1 MKRRTEQGVR
11 KTLPVHKKFAKNIL
25 QYMIRKSNDRQDDCG
40 EKRCVRE
47 ELYGGVNGNKEGE
60 LPRH

>member
-1 MKRRTEQGVR
+1 
-11 KTLPVHKKFAKNIL
+11 
-25 QYMIRKSNDRQDDCG
+25 MIRKSNDRQDDCG